1 MLLLSSFLFLEGG
14 LGCGSGG
21 EMRDKAEFKQQGANS
36 RAAIRLCHV
45 RAGASKRHTKQ
56 MGTRV
61 MALIALAA
69 ILCATA
75 PAYSQNKK
83 NKKDKDAEASVS
95 TSALLP
101 DSQAVDLLVSQML
114 GAWQAGDAD
123 GMRKFYADDVLVVSG
138 AWEQPI
144 VGWANY
150 ANAYQAQ
157 LKRTAAP
164 RLERT
169 NSYTHVTGDSAW
181 VTYQWQF
188 AGDVDGKPT
197 QAFGHTTLVLQK
209 RAGSWLIVL
218 NHTSAVPI
226 DEPPAVR
233 PSASANSQP
242 AGSLAPKSR

>member
-1 MLLLSSFLFLEGG
+1 
-14 LGCGSGG
+14 
-21 EMRDKAEFKQQGANS
+21 MREKAELKKQGADS
-36 RAAIRLCHV
+36 GEAIRLCQG
-45 RAGASKRHTKQ
+45 RAGASKRHTKRIAK
-56 MGTRV
+56 RV
-61 MALIALAA
+61 VAILALATT
-69 ILCATA
+69 LCATGSV
-75 PAYSQNKK
+75 YGQNKK
-83 NKKDKDAEASVS
+83 NKKEKDADASVS
-95 TSALLP
+95 TSSLLP
-101 DSQAVDLLVSQML
+101 DGQAVDLLVSQML

-157 LKRTAAP
+157 VKRTSAP

-169 NSYTHVTGDSAW
+169 NSYTHVMGDNAW

-188 AGDVDGKPT
+188 AGDVEGKPT

-209 RAGSWLIVL
+209 RAGNWLIVL

-226 DEPPAVR
+226 DDPPAVR

-242 AGSLAPKSR
+242 ASSLAPNSR

>member
-1 MLLLSSFLFLEGG
+1 
-14 LGCGSGG
+14 
-21 EMRDKAEFKQQGANS
+21 MREKSEFKKQGADS
-36 RAAIRLCHV
+36 GPVICLCHG
-45 RAGASKRHTKQ
+45 RAGISERRA
-56 MGTRV
+56 GTSTRTTRRV
-61 MALIALAA
+61 VAILALAVA
-69 ILCATA
+69 LCASA
-75 PAYSQNKK
+75 SVYGQNKK
-83 NKKDKDAEASVS
+83 NKKDKDAETSVS
-95 TSALLP
+95 TSSLLP
-101 DSQAVDLLVSQML
+101 DNQAVDLLVSQML

-144 VGWANY
+144 IGWANY

-157 LKRTAAP
+157 LKRTSAP

-169 NSYTHVTGDSAW
+169 NSYTRMMGDTAW

-209 RAGSWLIVL
+209 RAGNWLIVL

-226 DEPPAVR
+226 DQAPAASPALR
-233 PSASANSQP
+233 PNGQP
-242 AGSLAPKSR
+242 TSSLAPNAR